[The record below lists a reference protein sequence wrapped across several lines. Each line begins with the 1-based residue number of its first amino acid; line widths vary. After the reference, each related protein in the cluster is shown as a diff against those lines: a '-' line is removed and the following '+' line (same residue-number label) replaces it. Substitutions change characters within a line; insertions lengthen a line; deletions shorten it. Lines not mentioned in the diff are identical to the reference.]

1 MRAISQGKNEG
12 KRARGQE
19 GKRARGQEGKR
30 ARGQEGKRAR
40 GQKPQTTTFPT
51 QVILQVLQVILAHH
65 RIDFRAF
72 FSSCLFTRPALK
84 TCYNNY
90 KQS

>member
-19 GKRARGQEGKR
+19 GTR

-40 GQKPQTTTFPT
+40 GQKPQTTNFPSLT
-51 QVILQVLQVILAHH
+51 H
-65 RIDFRAF
+65 F
-72 FSSCLFTRPALK
+72 
-84 TCYNNY
+84 
-90 KQS
+90 